1 MPGTFGKTINVS
13 RALLYP
19 AGNITITFLESLGTS
34 TTTHMGPFALTV
46 NTPLVWFDINMSEP
60 YITTAP
66 GASLAMVTSNKQQVS
81 GQIGFYY
88 A

>member
-1 MPGTFGKTINVS
+1 
-13 RALLYP
+13 
-19 AGNITITFLESLGTS
+19 
-34 TTTHMGPFALTV
+34 MGPFALTV